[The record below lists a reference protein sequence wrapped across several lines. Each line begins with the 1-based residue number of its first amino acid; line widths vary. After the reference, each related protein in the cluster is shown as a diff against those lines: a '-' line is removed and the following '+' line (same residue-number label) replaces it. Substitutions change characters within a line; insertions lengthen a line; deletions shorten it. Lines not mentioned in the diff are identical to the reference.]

1 MKNLRHLTRRQPD
14 TIDDA
19 VDAAQSKHL
28 NTNDDAPKQNYQT
41 PASRTE
47 TETVADRIRKYCL
60 YILFFVLT
68 SNAVFGEIKNGYEKN
83 IKASKESLKFLRATL
98 LEDGSL
104 APAQRRRIQSSIAT
118 LVDHISYYELTE
130 SLLIQFKTIAPEL
143 YAEIDTITDRLGR
156 PVNVYIRFVPIDG
169 TDVKAEG
176 TTYMDQS
183 SL

>member
-1 MKNLRHLTRRQPD
+1 MKK
-14 TIDDA
+14 I
-19 VDAAQSKHL
+19 
-28 NTNDDAPKQNYQT
+28 
-41 PASRTE
+41 SR
-47 TETVADRIRKYCL
+47 
-60 YILFFVLT
+60 
-68 SNAVFGEIKNGYEKN
+68 
-83 IKASKESLKFLRATL
+83 ASKESIKILRTTL
-98 LEDGSL
+98 LENGSL
-104 APAQRRRIQSSIAT
+104 TPAQRRKIQSSIAI
-118 LVDHISYYELTE
+118 LVDHVSYYELTE